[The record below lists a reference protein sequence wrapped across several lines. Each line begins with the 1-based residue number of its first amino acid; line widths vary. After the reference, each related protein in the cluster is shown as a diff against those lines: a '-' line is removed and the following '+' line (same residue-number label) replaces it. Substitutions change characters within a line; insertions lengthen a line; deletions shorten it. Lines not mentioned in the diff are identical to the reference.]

1 MVDNFDIN
9 SIGENSFTEY
19 ILKADLEYP
28 DELHDLH
35 NNYLLAPEKLTIS
48 YEMLSNYCHKIADK
62 YGITVEVKKLIPNL
76 GNKTSYVA
84 HCRNLQLYFSLEI
97 KLTKIHRVLKFK
109 QSDWM
114 KKYINFNIEKC

>member
-35 NNYLLAPEKLTIS
+35 NNYLLAPE
-48 YEMLSNYCHKIADK
+48 
-62 YGITVEVKKLIPNL
+62 V
-76 GNKTSYVA
+76 
-84 HCRNLQLYFSLEI
+84 
-97 KLTKIHRVLKFK
+97 
-109 QSDWM
+109 W
-114 KKYINFNIEKC
+114 